1 MKDKYV
7 GENKFNCVIPI
18 MSETA
23 FLTHEEHQAIPI
35 PQSNW
40 IVKIQREYEPE
51 GWRYVAD

>member
-23 FLTHEEHQAIPI
+23 FLTHEEHQAISI